1 MELTHEHV
9 KTIIGMIDD
18 AQHLDEIELVFA
30 GFRLHLRRGGSG
42 DGTSRSFAPGTR
54 ARPAPHAPAAR
65 QPATSHASSQRPI
78 QSPRQDYVAGGAE
91 IALAEGEIA
100 IRAPMIG
107 TFYRAASPGDKPFV
121 EVGQQLR
128 ADDSVGVIE
137 VMKLFNTIRAGI
149 DGTVV
154 RIEAENASLVEFN
167 QVLVVIAASKD

>member
-30 GFRLHLRRGGSG
+30 GFRLHVRRGGSG

>member
-9 KTIIGMIDD
+9 KSIIGMIDD

-30 GFRLHLRRGGSG
+30 GFRLHVRRGGSG
-42 DGTSRSFAPGTR
+42 DGTSRSFAP
-54 ARPAPHAPAAR
+54 APAPAPHTPAAR
-65 QPATSHASSQRPI
+65 QPATSPASSRSPAQP
-78 QSPRQDYVAGGAE
+78 PRQDHVASGAE

-121 EVGQQLR
+121 EVGQQVR

-149 DGTVV
+149 DGSVV

>member
-9 KTIIGMIDD
+9 RSIIGMIDD

-30 GFRLHLRRGGSG
+30 GFRLHVRRGGSG
-42 DGTSRSFAPGTR
+42 DGTSRSFAP
-54 ARPAPHAPAAR
+54 APAPAPHAPAAR
-65 QPATSHASSQRPI
+65 QPATSHASSRSPA
-78 QSPRQDYVAGGAE
+78 QSPRQDHVAGDAE

-121 EVGQQLR
+121 EVGQQVR
-128 ADDSVGVIE
+128 ADDNVGVIE

>member
-9 KTIIGMIDD
+9 RSIIGMIDD
-18 AQHLDEIELVFA
+18 AQHLEEIELVFA
-30 GFRLHLRRGGSG
+30 GFRLHVRRGGSG
-42 DGTSRSFAPGTR
+42 DGTSRSFAP
-54 ARPAPHAPAAR
+54 APAPAPHAPAAR
-65 QPATSHASSQRPI
+65 QPATSHASSRSPA
-78 QSPRQDYVAGGAE
+78 QSPRQDHVAGGAE

-121 EVGQQLR
+121 EVGQQVR
-128 ADDSVGVIE
+128 ADDNVGVIE

-167 QVLVVIAASKD
+167 QVLVVIAAAKD

>member
-9 KTIIGMIDD
+9 KSIIGMIDD

-30 GFRLHLRRGGSG
+30 GFRLHVRRGGSG
-42 DGTSRSFAPGTR
+42 DGTSRSFASAPAT
-54 ARPAPHAPAAR
+54 APHAPAAR
-65 QPATSHASSQRPI
+65 QPATSPASSRSPA
-78 QSPRQDYVAGGAE
+78 QSPRQDHVAGGAE

-121 EVGQQLR
+121 EVGQQVR
-128 ADDSVGVIE
+128 ADDNVGVIE

-149 DGTVV
+149 DGSVV

>member
-1 MELTHEHV
+1 M
-9 KTIIGMIDD
+9 
-18 AQHLDEIELVFA
+18 
-30 GFRLHLRRGGSG
+30 
-42 DGTSRSFAPGTR
+42 
-54 ARPAPHAPAAR
+54 
-65 QPATSHASSQRPI
+65 
-78 QSPRQDYVAGGAE
+78 AGGAE

-121 EVGQQLR
+121 EVGQQVR
-128 ADDSVGVIE
+128 ADDNVGVIE

>member
-9 KTIIGMIDD
+9 KSIIGMIDD

-121 EVGQQLR
+121 EVGQQVR
-128 ADDSVGVIE
+128 ADDNVGVIE

-149 DGTVV
+149 DGSVV